1 MQAGVRK
8 ACASIEGDMEAFPT
22 PPADARAQARGRFAE
37 LVGEADEQPPLIETA
52 LVIALEECPDLA
64 MRKYLACLHAYRS
77 VVSDRVREAQAASPH
92 EPLSCADR
100 IRILNS
106 YVFGDLG
113 FHGGPEAYRDPRSS
127 LLNEVIDRRLGIP
140 ITLSLVYMELAK
152 GADLQLIGV
161 GFPGH
166 FLVKTQGEDPVRL
179 LDPFRGG
186 IELDIEDLEA
196 LLREAGAPATDL
208 VLALR
213 AVDNRTIVRRL
224 LANLRQVYLLRNE
237 TERALAAV
245 ERLLLLTPDTPQ
257 ELYERGLLC
266 GRLGRYP
273 EATAALERLA
283 EVAPES
289 ELAERVEAH
298 LVRFRYWQS
307 RLN

>member
-1 MQAGVRK
+1 
-8 ACASIEGDMEAFPT
+8 MEAFPT

-37 LVGEADEQPPLIETA
+37 LVGDPGDQPPLIETA
-52 LVIALEECPDLA
+52 LIVALEECPDLA
-64 MRKYLACLHAYRS
+64 IRKYLACLHAYSS
-77 VVSDRVREAQAASPH
+77 VVADRVQEAQAASP
-92 EPLSCADR
+92 EALSCADR
-100 IRILNS
+100 IHILNR

-127 LLNEVIDRRLGIP
+127 LLNEVIDRRVGIP
-140 ITLSLVYMELAK
+140 LTLSLIYMELAK
-152 GADLQLIGV
+152 GADLRLIGV

-166 FLVKTQGEDPVRL
+166 FLVKTQGETPVRL

-186 IELDIEDLEA
+186 AELDTEDLEEI
-196 LLREAGAPATDL
+196 LEEVGAKGADL
-208 VLALR
+208 ISALR

-245 ERLLLLTPDTPQ
+245 ERLLLLDPDSPQ
-257 ELYERGLLC
+257 ELYERGILS

-273 EATAALERLA
+273 EAIASLERLA
-283 EVAPES
+283 EVAPEN

>member
-1 MQAGVRK
+1 
-8 ACASIEGDMEAFPT
+8 MEAFPT
-22 PPADARAQARGRFAE
+22 PPADTRAQARGRFAE
-37 LVGEADEQPPLIETA
+37 LVGEAKQPPLIEAA

-77 VVSDRVREAQAASPH
+77 VV
-92 EPLSCADR
+92 ADR
-100 IRILNS
+100 IRDAQAAASDRLSFADRLRILNR

-127 LLNEVIDRRLGIP
+127 LLNEVIDRRVGLP
-140 ITLSLVYMELAK
+140 LTLSLVYMELAK
-152 GADLQLIGV
+152 GADLSLIGV

-166 FLVKTQGEDPVRL
+166 FLVKTQGETPVHL

-186 IELDIEDLEA
+186 VELDVDDLEQ
-196 LLREAGAPATDL
+196 LLREAGAPSADL
-208 VLALR
+208 VQSLR
-213 AVDNRTIVRRL
+213 AVDNRTILRRL
-224 LANLRQVYLLRNE
+224 LANLRQVYLVRNE

-245 ERLLLLTPDTPQ
+245 ERLLLLDPDAPQ
-257 ELYERGLLC
+257 ELYECGLLC

-273 EATAALERLA
+273 EAIAALERLA

-298 LVRFRYWQS
+298 LVRFRYWSS

>member
-1 MQAGVRK
+1 
-8 ACASIEGDMEAFPT
+8 MEAFPT

-37 LVGEADEQPPLIETA
+37 LVGEADDQPPLIETA
-52 LVIALEECPDLA
+52 LVVALEECPDLA
-64 MRKYLACLHAYRS
+64 LRKYLACLHAYCS
-77 VVSDRVREAQAASPH
+77 VVSDRVREAQAASPDQ
-92 EPLSCADR
+92 PLSCAER
-100 IRILNS
+100 IRILNQ

-113 FHGGPEAYRDPRSS
+113 FHGGPEAFRDPKSS
-127 LLNEVIDRRLGIP
+127 LLNEVIDRRVGIP
-140 ITLSLVYMELAK
+140 LTLSLVYMELAK
-152 GADLQLIGV
+152 GANLRLIGV

-166 FLVKTQGEDPVRL
+166 FLVKTQGETPVRL

-186 IELDIEDLEA
+186 AELDTDDLEE
-196 LLREAGAPATDL
+196 LLREVGATGTDL
-208 VLALR
+208 ILALR
-213 AVDNRTIVRRL
+213 AVDNRTILRRL
-224 LANLRQVYLLRNE
+224 LGNLRQVYLLRNE

-245 ERLLLLTPDTPQ
+245 ERLLLLDPDSPQ

>member
-1 MQAGVRK
+1 
-8 ACASIEGDMEAFPT
+8 MEAFPT
-22 PPADARAQARGRFAE
+22 PPADTRAHARGRFAE
-37 LVGEADEQPPLIETA
+37 LVGDAGDQPPLIETA

-64 MRKYLACLHAYRS
+64 VRKYLACLHAYSS
-77 VVSDRVREAQAASPH
+77 VVSDRVREAQAASPDG
-92 EPLSCADR
+92 PLSCVER
-100 IRILNS
+100 IGILNR

-127 LLNEVIDRRLGIP
+127 LLNEVIDRRVGIP
-140 ITLSLVYMELAK
+140 LTLSLVYMELAK

-166 FLVKTQGEDPVRL
+166 FLVKTQGETPVRL
-179 LDPFRGG
+179 LDPFQSGV
-186 IELDIEDLEA
+186 ELDTEDLEKI
-196 LLREAGAPATDL
+196 LREVGATGTDL

-213 AVDNRTIVRRL
+213 AVDNRTILRRL

-245 ERLLLLTPDTPQ
+245 ERLLLLDPDSPQ

-273 EATAALERLA
+273 DATSALERLA